1 MKLLIFSSISVLFS
15 LGAWAQVQE
24 DFATNKRVWPVDD
37 ERKMENGMYLISSKN
52 EGNQADINFYIDPT
66 ADFEV
71 GIELSQ
77 RGGSDQSI
85 YGLMWSSSDEQ
96 YNAFIISPQGEY
108 LIVSGSIGVLK
119 GWKKTKAIQEQ
130 NNKLVVQHSAGK
142 DIFLINDIKV
152 EERKAAPAFGQWNGV
167 LTLNQVKIAVDNFY
181 FKQAQSAI
189 QDDKNFSAFKK
200 ENLGDRVNSNFDD
213 LGPIISTDGK
223 TLYFARQNV
232 EGNVGGIT
240 DAEDI
245 WFSSFEKGMWGF
257 ARNMGKPINSPAPDN
272 LIAVGS
278 DNNTMLFKLPD
289 GLAFRY
295 RAQNGWT
302 DYEQM
307 NLNLNNE
314 SDHFVG
320 SLSSDGNTLIFSAMM
335 RSNLFY
341 DAKRMEN
348 DLFVST
354 RDSLGK
360 WSNPINLGNAIN
372 TAGEESSPFLSAD
385 GKTLYFATN
394 GRPGYGDLDIFISQR
409 TGDGWKDWSEPLN
422 LGASI
427 NSPSFDAYYTIP
439 AAGNY
444 AYFVSYDGGFGKAD
458 IFRVKLG
465 ESVRPKPVVLVH
477 GKVVNKKTNL
487 PVGASIV
494 FEDLSTNKKA
504 GEARSDPKTGAYQ
517 IVLPFGANYGFMAK
531 AEGFFSVRENLNT
544 KGMQQFKE
552 LDLDLFLVPI
562 EIGETVKL
570 NNVFFDPGLA
580 TLQRES
586 FAELNSLAAMM
597 KHNGEIQIEIGGHT
611 DLRGTAEA
619 TQKLSEDR
627 VASVKEYLV
636 QRGVGA
642 NRIIGVGYGATKP
655 VAPSDTEENRLKN
668 RRVEFKIVK
677 K

>member
-1 MKLLIFSSISVLFS
+1 MKLPVFSFILAVFVTNS
-15 LGAWAQVQE
+15 WAQIQE
-24 DFATNKRVWPVDD
+24 DFATNKRTWPVDD
-37 ERKMENGMYLISSKN
+37 ERKIENGAYLISCTS
-52 EGNQADINFYIDPT
+52 EGSQATINFFVDPN

-71 GIELSQ
+71 GVDLSQ
-77 RGGSDQSI
+77 RGGSDQSV
-85 YGLMWSSSDEQ
+85 YGMMWNSSDDF
-96 YNAFIISPQGEY
+96 YNAFLISTAGEY
-108 LIVSGSIGVLK
+108 LIISGSLGQLK
-119 GWKKTKAIQEQ
+119 GWKKSKAIQEQ
-130 NNKLVVQHSAGK
+130 NNKLVVQHTAGK
-142 DIFLINDIKV
+142 DIFLINDVKI
-152 EERKAAPAFGQWNGV
+152 EERKSAIMYGQWAG
-167 LTLNQVKIAVDNFY
+167 LLALSQVQFAADNFY
-181 FKQAQSAI
+181 FKQDQSPV
-189 QDDKNFSAFKK
+189 QVDKNFGTFKK
-200 ENLGDRVNSNFDD
+200 ENLGDRVNSNQDD

-232 EGNVGGIT
+232 DGNVGGVN

-245 WFSSFEKGMWGF
+245 WYSTFEKGMWGF

-272 LIAVGS
+272 LVAVGS

-302 DYEQM
+302 DYTRM
-307 NLNLNNE
+307 NLNLANE

-320 SLSSDGNTLIFSAMM
+320 SLSSDGSTLIFSAMT
-335 RSNLFY
+335 RGNLVY
-341 DAKRMEN
+341 DAKRQEN
-348 DLFVST
+348 DLYVST
-354 RDSLGK
+354 RDSIGT
-360 WSNPINLGNAIN
+360 WSLPTNLGSVIN

-385 GKTLYFATN
+385 GRTLYFATN

-409 TGDGWKDWSEPLN
+409 QGDGWKEWSEPLN
-422 LGASI
+422 LGPSI

-487 PVGASIV
+487 PVGASIL

-531 AEGFFSVRENLNT
+531 ADGFFSVRENLNT
-544 KGMQQFKE
+544 KNMQQFKE

-562 EIGETVKL
+562 EVGETVKL
-570 NNVFFDPGLA
+570 NNVFFDPGLS

-586 FAELNSLAAMM
+586 FAELNSLVAMM
-597 KHNGEIQIEIGGHT
+597 KHNPEIQIEIAGHT
-611 DLRGTAEA
+611 DLRGTPEA

-627 VASVKEYLV
+627 VASVKDYLV
-636 QRGVGA
+636 QRGVDTG
-642 NRIIGVGYGATKP
+642 RIVGVGYGATKP

-668 RRVEFKIVK
+668 RRVEFKIIK